1 MIIKEIHMQGFGKWR
16 NQTLHFTPGI
26 NICTAPNESGKT
38 TLLHALF
45 ASLYGM
51 KRDYVR
57 VTRYLD
63 EHERYEPWDKGPYET
78 VIRYSIENQDYR
90 LHRHFSKEKEQA
102 KLFLEPELIEVTA
115 LYQEDRRKEYNF
127 LEKHL
132 GLTRSVFTDVTWVRS
147 EPLVASE
154 RFLPAVTASYTEDP
168 IMRSLLG
175 GLETEIAAI
184 GKKET
189 AENTLLGK
197 ASKQATHASQALI
210 EAEQAWQSV
219 QTLSQN
225 VAIWNAELESMLRQ
239 KQQLLSLQREHE
251 RKLQETQKWWQF
263 SFQTQTDEQ
272 LLLWEQHAETTED
285 QIVHRSVR
293 ERLLAIQDTE
303 AAFLAV
309 NTKHQAQEAEIS
321 KQMSRLLS
329 FHEIP
334 DEEWH
339 TWLKNWYAYSTHKE
353 EQAEETSSTTEIN
366 LEKLQSDYRL
376 GLGLREQIEAARQSM
391 NRLRKEEKSQ
401 ATFQV
406 VSEPAVSMDRTPR
419 RMSRNQGRSA
429 IHKGSS
435 SLSWA
440 GGILA
445 SSGVVF
451 GLLLLGNLLSVSP
464 AVDTVLLVFSG
475 VIAISGAAL
484 LFKSFSKKQSI
495 HLQPN
500 VNQMEVVMD
509 QEKTAKLLDLEE
521 QIQDCESN
529 LAYIVAEWKVNGWE
543 AFLLMREKH
552 LKDIH
557 RSELGKQLQQ
567 EKKRMKTFLEKTM
580 LQWGVPHHL
589 SFEEGVTLVLQEH
602 QLWEKRREEDQERLE
617 YELQQERHRQQVTQE
632 YEQVILQKKKLLQ
645 EWEEHVR
652 TKLDEEIQRI
662 NLQKKSE
669 EEKLKQL
676 EEKIV
681 DSKEQIARAYG
692 EIGQRDY
699 VSWAQAKSAS
709 DEAKEQ
715 VSSLLKRRKA
725 LELAQDSLME
735 AWKEWHR
742 EFSPDLNQTASEI
755 MEHIT
760 DGRYRDVRLDP
771 LHHYAIRV
779 IEPGTR
785 DVITQKQLSSG
796 TQDQLYFAQRMA
808 MITHCSQEK
817 EPLPIFFDDHFIHYD
832 QTRLE
837 QTLHYVMKLA
847 EKHQVFLFSCQPR
860 EEKLLAPLME
870 TGGCHQILLLL

>member
-26 NICTAPNESGKT
+26 NVCTAPNESGKT
-38 TLLHALF
+38 TLLQALF

-63 EHERYEPWDKGPYET
+63 EHERYEPWDKGSYET
-78 VIRYSIENQDYR
+78 VIRYSIEDQDFR

-102 KLFLEPELIEVTA
+102 RLFLEPELTEVTA

-127 LEKHL
+127 MEKHL

-168 IMRSLLG
+168 IMRTLLG

-197 ASKQATHASQALI
+197 ASKQATQASQALI

-225 VAIWNAELESMLRQ
+225 VAGWNAELESMVRQ

-251 RKLQETQKWWQF
+251 RKLQEAQKWWQF

-272 LLLWEQHAETTED
+272 LLMWEQHAETVEE
-285 QIVHRSVR
+285 QMVHKKVR
-293 ERLLAIQDTE
+293 ERLLAIKQTE
-303 AAFLAV
+303 ATYLAV

-329 FHEIP
+329 FHDIP

-339 TWLKNWYAYSTHKE
+339 TWLKNWYAYSANKE
-353 EQAEETSSTTEIN
+353 DQAEETSRTNEIN

-376 GLGLREQIEAARQSM
+376 GLGLREQIEAARHSM
-391 NRLRKEEKSQ
+391 N
-401 ATFQV
+401 
-406 VSEPAVSMDRTPR
+406 RTPR
-419 RMSRNQGRSA
+419 RMSRGQGRSS
-429 IHKGSS
+429 IHKGSGN
-435 SLSWA
+435 LSWA

-445 SSGVVF
+445 SSGVVL
-451 GLLLLGNLLSVSP
+451 GILLLGHLLSVSTSVET
-464 AVDTVLLVFSG
+464 ALFVLSG
-475 VIAISGAAL
+475 IASIGGAIL
-484 LFKSFSKKQSI
+484 LYKSFSSKKQNI
-495 HLQPN
+495 RLQPN
-500 VNQMEVVMD
+500 TTQMEAD
-509 QEKTAKLLDLEE
+509 FDPEKTAKLQEMEE
-521 QIQDCESN
+521 HVYACESQ
-529 LAYIVAEWKVNGWE
+529 LANIVAEWKVNGWE

-567 EKKRMKTFLEKTM
+567 EKKRMKAILEKTM

-589 SFEEGVTLVLQEH
+589 SFEEGVSLVLQEH

-617 YELQQERHRQQVTQE
+617 QELQQERHRQQVTQE

-652 TKLDEEIQRI
+652 TKLDEEMQRI

-681 DSKEQIARAYG
+681 DHKEQIARAHG

-755 MEHIT
+755 MDHIT
-760 DGRYRDVRLDP
+760 DGRYHDVRLDP

-837 QTLHYVMKLA
+837 QTLQYVMKLA

-860 EEKLLAPLME
+860 EEKLLAPLMATE
-870 TGGCHQILLLL
+870 GRHQILRLP